1 MATKAWYSRTS
12 DHTANQ
18 RQTTVTITVKKNL
31 ALLFYCLVHALL
43 GMGTC
48 YAQTTVG
55 LLLPVSGLGDSSFN
69 DMAYAGLIQ
78 AKKEY
83 QFDLIREKCK
93 DSSQHQRFA
102 AMQRLLDR
110 DADIIVANGWEF
122 TKAVSHYAPLYPD
135 RYFIFND
142 APIDGVKNVLSTVFD
157 QHEASFLA
165 GALAAL
171 TSQTGRIGFIG
182 GKDMPVIRAFLT
194 GYREGAQY
202 VRADITIDVHF
213 LSQKGQQSAGFD
225 DPALAYDTAE
235 TLYTDGVDIIFSV
248 AGLSGNGI
256 IRAAVKNKKFV
267 IGVDADQ
274 DYMAKGYILTSVIKR
289 IDRATFEALRLIFEE
304 RFTPGIHILGLK
316 EDGVGLSPM
325 TYTRHLIAPQ
335 TLAKIKQFKA
345 RIIAGNLT
353 VTNTLDRPST
363 SQ

>member
-1 MATKAWYSRTS
+1 MAIKAWYIRKSG
-12 DHTANQ
+12 DVINQ
-18 RQTTVTITVKKNL
+18 RHTTVKITVKKI
-31 ALLFYCLVHALL
+31 LLTLFFSLVCILTGAA
-43 GMGTC
+43 TC

-78 AKKEY
+78 AKKHY
-83 QFDLIREKCK
+83 GFDVIREKCR
-93 DSSQHQRFA
+93 DSSQQQRFA
-102 AMQRLLDR
+102 AMRRLLDR
-110 DADIIVANGWEF
+110 EADIIVVNGWEF
-122 TKAVSHYAPLYPD
+122 IKTVTHYAPRYPD

-142 APIDGVKNVLSTVFD
+142 APIDGFKNVLSTVFD

-165 GALAAL
+165 GALAAW

-202 VRADITIDVHF
+202 ARAGITIDVHF
-213 LSQKGQQSAGFD
+213 LSRMDQASAGFD
-225 DPALAYDTAE
+225 DPALAYDRAE
-235 TLYTDGVDIIFSV
+235 TLYTKGADIIFSV

-304 RFTPGIHILGLK
+304 RFTPGIHVLGLK
-316 EDGVGLSPM
+316 EGGVGLSPM

-335 TLAKIKQFKA
+335 TLAKIKQLKNK
-345 RIIAGNLT
+345 IIAGELT
-353 VTNTLDRPST
+353 VTNYLERPST

>member
-1 MATKAWYSRTS
+1 M
-12 DHTANQ
+12 
-18 RQTTVTITVKKNL
+18 TITVKKNL
-31 ALLFYCLVHALL
+31 VPLYFCLVHVLL

-78 AKKEY
+78 SKKEY
-83 QFDLIREKCK
+83 NFDLIREKCK
-93 DSSQHQRFA
+93 DSSQHQRLA

-110 DADIIVANGWEF
+110 EADIIVVNGWEF
-122 TKAVSHYAPLYPD
+122 TRTVTHYAPLYPD

-171 TSQTGRIGFIG
+171 TSQTGRLGFIG

-194 GYREGAQY
+194 GYRQGAQY
-202 VRADITIDVHF
+202 VRADIIIDVDF
-213 LSQKGQQSAGFD
+213 LSHKDQQSAGFD
-225 DPALAYDTAE
+225 NPALAYDRAE
-235 TLYTDGVDIIFSV
+235 TLYTKGVDIIFSV
-248 AGLSGNGI
+248 AGLSGNGT
-256 IRAAVKNKKFV
+256 IRAAVKHEKFV

-289 IDRATFEALRLIFEE
+289 IDRATFEALRLIFEKK
-304 RFTPGIHILGLK
+304 FTPGIRVLGLK
-316 EDGVGLSPM
+316 EGGVGLSPM

-335 TLAKIKQFKA
+335 TLAKIKQLKT
-345 RIIAGNLT
+345 RIIAGDLI
-353 VTNTLDRPST
+353 VTNTLDRSST
-363 SQ
+363 SH